1 MKKIEAI
8 ISPAKLDAA
17 RAQLQRSGIHSALI
31 VTQVEQTNGFPLTE
45 GECAESPQ
53 ARLQVELI
61 VGDRQVQKAMDVFAR
76 YAQVASRPGE
86 SQVAL
91 LGVSQTLQIVA
102 PLAKFEQPPYRGRSW
117 IKAGAGPAKEGNR

>member
-17 RAQLQRSGIHSALI
+17 MVQLQRSGIHSALI
-31 VTQVEQTNGFPLTE
+31 VTQVEQTNGFRLRD

-53 ARLQVELI
+53 GRLKVELI
-61 VGDRQVQKAMDVFAR
+61 VGERQAQKAMNVFAE

-86 SQVAL
+86 SQVAVL
-91 LGVSQTLQIVA
+91 EISQTLQIVA
-102 PLAKFEQPPYRGRSW
+102 PLTT
-117 IKAGAGPAKEGNR
+117 I

>member
-8 ISPAKLDAA
+8 IFPAKLDAA

-31 VTQVEQTNGFPLTE
+31 VTQVEQTHGFRLTE

-53 ARLQVELI
+53 GRLKVELI
-61 VGDRQVQKAMDVFAR
+61 VGERQAQKAMEVFAQ

-102 PLAKFEQPPYRGRSW
+102 PLAK
-117 IKAGAGPAKEGNR
+117 I

>member
-17 RAQLQRSGIHSALI
+17 KAQLQHSGIRSALI
-31 VTQVEQTNGFPLTE
+31 VTQVEQTNGLRLRE

-53 ARLQVELI
+53 GRLKVELI
-61 VGDRQVQKAMDVFAR
+61 VGERQVQKAMDVFAQ
-76 YAQVASRPGE
+76 YAQVASKPGE

-91 LGVSQTLQIVA
+91 LEINQTLQIVA
-102 PLAKFEQPPYRGRSW
+102 PLAK
-117 IKAGAGPAKEGNR
+117 I

>member
-8 ISPAKLDAA
+8 IFPAKLDAA

-31 VTQVEQTNGFPLTE
+31 LTQVEQTHGFRLTE
-45 GECAESPQ
+45 GECAESPSPQ
-53 ARLQVELI
+53 GRLKVELI
-61 VGDRQVQKAMDVFAR
+61 VGERQAQKAMEVFAQ

-102 PLAKFEQPPYRGRSW
+102 PLAK
-117 IKAGAGPAKEGNR
+117 I

>member
-17 RAQLQRSGIHSALI
+17 SAQLQRSGIHSALI
-31 VTQVEQTNGFPLTE
+31 VTQVQQTNSFRLTE
-45 GECAESPQ
+45 GECAESPRG
-53 ARLQVELI
+53 RLKVELI
-61 VGDRQVQKAMDVFAR
+61 VGERQAQKAMEVFRR
-76 YAQVASRPGE
+76 YAQAESRPGE

-102 PLAKFEQPPYRGRSW
+102 PLV
-117 IKAGAGPAKEGNR
+117 